1 MRHLLYA
8 TLICSILFA
17 GSAGADEVFLK
28 NGDRLSGTIVRLT
41 DGKLV
46 LKSDVAG
53 DATVNMADIQTF
65 SSNAPVEIHLKD
77 GVVLHQRITAGQPG
91 QFGIETGETLR
102 AQMFQLADVVSI
114 NPPAKS
120 EPKWTGSISAGFTAT
135 TGNTSTEAMN
145 AGVSLARRGEKDR
158 ATVGADYA
166 KGKQKIGGVKT
177 TTEDWWRVK
186 AQYDYFISKK
196 FFAFVN
202 GRYEKDSIALLDR
215 RVVLGGGGGYQ
226 WIESEKT
233 NFATTAGL
241 ASLYEKFSNQLNS
254 TSELS
259 LQLGYNF
266 DTQLHKNVKFL
277 HDLTY
282 FPALDDFSDYYLT
295 ARAEVRASLIGTMF
309 ANFKTIFNFD
319 QTPAVGQSD
328 TDIKYIIG
336 VGATF

>member
-1 MRHLLYA
+1 MRDLLYA
-8 TLICSILFA
+8 VLICSLLFA
-17 GSAGADEVFLK
+17 VSAEADEVFLR
-28 NGDRLSGTIVRLT
+28 NGDRLSGTMVRLT
-41 DGKLV
+41 EGKLV
-46 LKSDVAG
+46 LTSDVAG
-53 DATVNMADIQTF
+53 EVTVNMADIQTF
-65 SSNAPVEIHLKD
+65 STNGPMEVHLKD
-77 GVVLHQRITAGQPG
+77 GVVLHQRITAGQAG
-91 QFGIETGETLR
+91 QFGIETGETLQ

-114 NPPAKS
+114 NPPAKR
-120 EPKWTGSISAGFTAT
+120 EPKWTGSLSAGLTAT
-135 TGNTSTEAMN
+135 TGNTSTEAFN
-145 AGVSLARRGEKDR
+145 ASFAVARRGARDR
-158 ATVGADYA
+158 ATAGADFA
-166 KGKQKIGGVKT
+166 KGRQKVGGVKT

-202 GRYEKDSIALLDR
+202 GRYEKDAIALLDR

-266 DTQLHKNVKFL
+266 DTQLSKNVKFL
-277 HDLTY
+277 HDVAY
-282 FPALDDFSDYYLT
+282 FPALDQFSDYYLT
-295 ARAEVRASLIGTMF
+295 ATAEVRASLVGTMF

-319 QTPAVGQSD
+319 KTPAVGQSD
-328 TDIKYIIG
+328 TDIKYIVG